1 VRVPVP
7 SAPESKRILEYI
19 PPEEI
24 ENAIKLIAQYALGI
38 SVESLID
45 ETAKVFGFSP
55 GGEKSRKRI
64 YEIYRRLLWEKK
76 LRCTD
81 DVVTVT

>member
-1 VRVPVP
+1 VRLPVP
-7 SAPESKRILEYI
+7 SVPESKRILEHI

-38 SVESLID
+38 NVESLIV

-64 YEIYRRLLWEKK
+64 YDIYRRLLWEKK

-81 DVVTVT
+81 DVVTVA